1 VFPKLPFVFQV
12 YIKKSTE
19 KVVHS
24 KLVMWQVWR

>member
-1 VFPKLPFVFQV
+1 MFQV